1 MSYNE
6 KAKAPNE
13 GIQEKALMHVNRK
26 YTELLQLNYNVRARM
41 LEMYRV
47 TRIFQVRR
55 DSPWKSRVFVPKAYE
70 TLVTL
75 APYLV
80 ANVPTVDLLPV
91 GKEDEPYAK
100 DMSDFINWQLEV
112 TGLDEIMEPW
122 GIGAFLYGSYHIK
135 VTWQTTTKTKKEK
148 KTLKKNEDG
157 SEWVEETEKEL
168 IDKDIPKLELID
180 PFNFLADPRVPN
192 LEDQDCVIHTT
203 EAVSL
208 DELKKHSDIYFN
220 LDKIQAKQNSKET
233 YLGTDM
239 DKMSRQAMLGVASV
253 TADNRDKTES
263 TKIEL
268 CELQGMFKPDDETP
282 EDRYIITVA
291 NNSTVIR
298 VEKLRDCYNHGR
310 YTYVKLDDQPWPGE
324 YYGVSTVEPLV
335 GLQAQ
340 MIDIVNQRL
349 DNLKLILNRMWILN
363 AQSNLSA
370 NQVKSVPGAVMVVQG
385 DPNQALVPVQTQ
397 DVTGNAYNETDYI
410 DRLIQT
416 VSGVTDFGKGVGSS
430 GLNDTATGVSI
441 VSEAAKSRSEAKL
454 KRIRNAIAR
463 LVKMYLSLDGQFIT
477 ENQWKRILGPGKKY
491 EFKEIKKEAFKG
503 SYDVRV
509 KGNMRATSPQQRQ
522 DEASALMNFF
532 QPLMTG
538 FKAPKMDGT
547 GEATYMPDMI
557 KVGELVVKAFRE
569 TDEISDYFFE
579 VQEPPMPEPQTATEA
594 GALPPEMP
602 MAPQGM
608 PPMAPEAPMMPEMG
622 PEQPQDDAD
631 LQQIMALIEQFKATQ
646 DPAIMQQIQQ
656 LIAENPELQQLLQG
670 QPAPQEQPGL
680 MARMGQGI
688 KSLFNPQA

>member
-1 MSYNE
+1 MYKETKEKSKMSE
-6 KAKAPNE
+6 ELQAKAV
-13 GIQEKALMHVNRK
+13 GHVNRK
-26 YTELLQLNYNVRARM
+26 YTELLQLNYTIRARM

-91 GKEDEPYAK
+91 GKEDEPFAK
-100 DMSDFINWQLEV
+100 DMSDFINWQLEAAN
-112 TGLDEIMEPW
+112 LDGIMEPW
-122 GIGAFLYGSYHIK
+122 GIGAFLYGSYHLK
-135 VTWQTTTKTKKEK
+135 VTWQTTTKYKSEK

-192 LEDQDCVIHTT
+192 LDDQDCIMQIT
-203 EAVSL
+203 EAASL

-220 LDKIQAKQNSKET
+220 LDKIKSRQPVKDT

-239 DKMSRQAMLGVASV
+239 DKMARQAMMGVANV
-253 TADNRDKTES
+253 TGNNAEQTES
-263 TKIEL
+263 QKIEL
-268 CELQGMFKPDDETP
+268 IEFQGKFKPDAEP
-282 EDRYIITVA
+282 EDYYIITVA

-298 VEKLRDCYNHGR
+298 FEKLRDCYNHGK
-310 YTYVKLDDQPWPGE
+310 YTYIKLDDQPWPGE
-324 YYGVSTVEPLV
+324 YYGISTVEPLV

-363 AQSNLSA
+363 VQSNLSPG
-370 NQVKSVPGAVMVVQG
+370 QVKSVPGAVMPVQG
-385 DPNQALVPVQTQ
+385 DPNQALIPVQTQ

-454 KRIRNAIAR
+454 KRIRNAIAW
-463 LVKMYLSLDGQFIT
+463 LVKMFLSLNGQFIT
-477 ENQWKRILGPGKKY
+477 EKQWVRILGPGKKY
-491 EFKEIKKEAFKG
+491 DWKEIKKEAFKG

-522 DEASALMNFF
+522 DEATALMNFF
-532 QPLMTG
+532 QPLMEG

-547 GEATYMPDMI
+547 GEATYMPNMM
-557 KVGELVVKAFRE
+557 KVGELVIKAFRE
-569 TDEISDYFFE
+569 MDEISDYFFE
-579 VQEPPMPEPQTATEA
+579 TEPVPEPVPEA
-594 GALPPEMP
+594 PIQPAMQPEMP
-602 MAPQGM
+602 MSPPMPPEQQMPPQAPQ
-608 PPMAPEAPMMPEMG
+608 EN
-622 PEQPQDDAD
+622 AD
-631 LQQIMALIEQFKATQ
+631 LEAIMALIQQFKATQ
-646 DPAIMQQIQQ
+646 DPAIMAQIQQ
-656 LIAENPELQQLLQG
+656 MVAENPELAQLLQG
-670 QPAPQEQPGL
+670 GAAPQEQPGL
-680 MARMGQGI
+680 MSRMGTGI
-688 KSLFNPQA
+688 KNFFNPQA